1 MQDMKRTLEKFAHVF
16 NGHER
21 GGIRPLVFLQT
32 TEPSAQLDGGDL
44 MTSMS
49 ISVNRVEK

>member
-44 MTSMS
+44 ITSMS
-49 ISVNRVEK
+49 VSNSQTKE